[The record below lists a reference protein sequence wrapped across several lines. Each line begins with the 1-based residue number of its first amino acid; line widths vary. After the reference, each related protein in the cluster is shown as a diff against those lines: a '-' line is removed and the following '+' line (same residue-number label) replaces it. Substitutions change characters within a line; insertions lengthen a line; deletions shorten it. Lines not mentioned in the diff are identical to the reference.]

1 VALAKLNQPNIGS
14 VYEFVGQ
21 DGLDFVVME
30 FVSGAA
36 HDDTL
41 ASGSLPD
48 EEVIRLGTELA
59 SGLEAAHGQRIVD
72 RDLTP
77 RNLRLKPDG
86 RLKVLDFGLAQWI
99 QPESDVTPTVTQMG
113 SADVSVTIP

>member
-1 VALAKLNQPNIGS
+1 
-14 VYEFVGQ
+14 
-21 DGLDFVVME
+21 
-30 FVSGAA
+30 
-36 HDDTL
+36 
-41 ASGSLPD
+41 
-48 EEVIRLGTELA
+48 
-59 SGLEAAHGQRIVD
+59 
-72 RDLTP
+72 LTP